1 MDYKQQ
7 SWLTLVLFRDIQ
19 FTIEDNLKSNMPV
32 TIKLDSFETW
42 LDKPFAQDYL
52 ILCGKINI
60 TLYFNNYTD
69 TDMIPYL
76 NEAIKEVEKL
86 GVKVIQKQPE
96 LLDTVEEE
104 EYKKR
109 YYFRQVLEINCNS
122 RISVDKVLKANML
135 ENPVYS
141 NLSFKEE

>member
-32 TIKLDSFETW
+32 SIKLDSFETW
-42 LDKPFAQDYL
+42 LDRSFAQDYL
-52 ILCGKINI
+52 ILCGKINV

-86 GVKVIQKQPE
+86 GVKVTQKQPE
-96 LLDTVEEE
+96 LMDTVEEE

-109 YYFRQVLEINCNS
+109 YYFSQVLEVNCNS
-122 RISVDKVLKANML
+122 KISLDKVLKANIL